1 MLGTVMLAILVLSTA
16 VLATVVLA
24 TVVLAIVVL
33 ATVVLAIVVLATVM
47 LATVVQGQDLPPQC
61 KLLGAVF
68 TNYAAVSTNFV
79 LPPSGTISVLFGSS
93 WK

>member
-1 MLGTVMLAILVLSTA
+1 MLASVVVATLM
-16 VLATVVLA
+16 LATVVLA

-33 ATVVLAIVVLATVM
+33 ATVVLATVT

-68 TNYAAVSTNFV
+68 TNYAAVSTSFV
-79 LPPSGTISVLFGSS
+79 LPSPGTISVLFGSS
-93 WK
+93 